1 VAQAPGERRLV
12 ERQPLDAPELAP
24 DVVLGRLGGENFPV
38 AMRILPRRL
47 REDLVAVYGAA
58 RLIDEVGD
66 ALDGD
71 RKRAL
76 DVLEVDLRAAVD
88 GTAHHPLLRRLSP
101 VLTRHDIGVEPFL
114 RLVEANRWDQR
125 SPDLATWS
133 DLLDYCALSA
143 NPIGEIVLALFDQ
156 ATPENVAAS
165 DRVCSALQV
174 LEHCQDV
181 AEDAHAGRVYLPRE
195 DRARFDC
202 GEQDLVRSPGSLALR
217 LTVACQV
224 ARAREMLADGDA
236 LCRRL
241 RGIARPVVAGYVAG
255 GAATARA
262 LERAAFDPNF
272 RPVRPRSTVTLGH
285 WLRSWLPSRRAA

>member
-1 VAQAPGERRLV
+1 M
-12 ERQPLDAPELAP
+12 
-24 DVVLGRLGGENFPV
+24 LGRLGGENFPV
-38 AMRILPRRL
+38 ALRILPSRL
-47 REDLVAVYGAA
+47 REELVAVYGAA

-66 ALDGD
+66 SFVGD

-76 DVLEVDLRAAVD
+76 DALEADLLAAHA
-88 GTAHHPLLRRLSP
+88 GSAHHPLLQRLAP
-101 VLTRHDIGVEPFL
+101 VLRRHRMGPEPFL

-125 SPDLATWS
+125 SPHVATWGE
-133 DLLDYCALSA
+133 LLDYCALSA
-143 NPIGEIVLALFDQ
+143 NPVGEVVLALFDQ
-156 ATPENVAAS
+156 TSPENIRDS

-181 AEDAHAGRVYLPRE
+181 AEDARAGRIYLPAE

-202 GEQDLVRSPGSLALR
+202 SEADLVRSPGSHPLR

-224 ARAREMLADGDA
+224 DRARDLLAHGDV

-241 RGIARPVVAGYVAG
+241 HGLARPVVAGYVAG

-262 LERAAFDPNF
+262 LERADFDPNF
-272 RPVRPRSTVTLGH
+272 RPVRPRRTVTLGL
-285 WLRSWLPSRRAA
+285 WLRSFLPFRGAH